1 MYGTKTPNP
10 PTTMGDIMEEFFG
23 ESGFR
28 HDPTL
33 EEVQLSTVR
42 ESLAQSER
50 DLRQHKSTFGVAI
63 RKLLRKNRELKEE
76 LARKSFEVEHFRGIA
91 AGYQQLYHQTTVDSA
106 VKVTPY
112 ADLPIEECSFTS
124 TAPALI
130 RVFRWPWERKPCRR

>member
-1 MYGTKTPNP
+1 MCGTKTPNQP
-10 PTTMGDIMEEFFG
+10 STMGDIMEEFFG
-23 ESGFR
+23 EPGSR

-42 ESLAQSER
+42 ESLARSER
-50 DLRQHKSTFGVAI
+50 DLRQHKSTFGAAI
-63 RKLLRKNRELKEE
+63 RKLLRKNRELREDLE
-76 LARKSFEVEHFRGIA
+76 RKSFEVEHFRGIA
-91 AGYQQLYHQTTVDSA
+91 AGYQQLYPQKIVASS
-106 VKVTPY
+106 VKGTSY